1 MKLIIRWLVA
11 ALAIGVAAWLLPGI
25 RVEGSNAWLA
35 VIIVAVILGFV
46 NAIIRPIL
54 VLLSCGC
61 VVASLGLFMLV
72 INGVTLWIASWI
84 SVNWFNIGFYVDGL
98 WPAILG
104 AIVISVVTFLMA
116 VVLPD
121 DQSA

>member
-98 WPAILG
+98 WPAIFG